1 MCFGLF
7 HRLLSPRSVQNK
19 NTGQIRRI
27 LRVRSLSTTHKTNTQ
42 HNRKNQKKIRRHW
55 EKISFFRFPRSVPR
69 FGGDSGRRRRPAE
82 SKLTRNYIPAR
93 RRIHRF
99 PEIRS
104 RHGTRLLADIFLR
117 FPYTKNNFLEFFFL
131 SFVSYSE
138 GFDFTWR
145 GRSGPNDRTFHALFH
160 YTHGPSPSRLSRFF
174 ASFRLLKLNFCDI
187 LSEISTHRE
196 LHSTRAARN
205 TETRNFSDFFWFFVL
220 KSRWILVSHLRAS
233 HSLRNWI
240 FFLFFCCRTGASVY
254 DRKITK
260 KQQKRKFFRSP
271 TLWNVRRLL
280 CESRRG
286 VHPGRRPGGDC
297 NRKFFVFCSDLWI
310 FKFGFCIDLH
320 FFESH
325 LMRAVN

>member
-69 FGGDSGRRRRPAE
+69 FGGDSGRPRRPAE

-174 ASFRLLKLNFCDI
+174 ASFRLLKLNFCDFSI
-187 LSEISTHRE
+187 WNFYTPRTTLDSRCPKHRN
-196 LHSTRAARN
+196 SK
-205 TETRNFSDFFWFFVL
+205 FFG
-220 KSRWILVSHLRAS
+220 
-233 HSLRNWI
+233 
-240 FFLFFCCRTGASVY
+240 FFLVFCAE
-254 DRKITK
+254 ITLDSCFSLACFSLSTK
-260 KQQKRKFFRSP
+260 LNF
-271 TLWNVRRLL
+271 
-280 CESRRG
+280 
-286 VHPGRRPGGDC
+286 
-297 NRKFFVFCSDLWI
+297 FFVFL
-310 FKFGFCIDLH
+310 L
-320 FFESH
+320 SH
-325 LMRAVN
+325 GRLCVW